1 MMSST
6 NVTMSLFLQNVWGGR
21 FTPAPPPP
29 TSLATLLLSEHFH
42 SGMALQCCRN
52 GKTCSEKLQSSKI
65 NMSVCTWTQY
75 KSLEHDFPEEG
86 CYNQDGESPNENSKD
101 SGQGHLQV
109 LVQQF

>member
-1 MMSST
+1 
-6 NVTMSLFLQNVWGGR
+6 
-21 FTPAPPPP
+21 
-29 TSLATLLLSEHFH
+29 
-42 SGMALQCCRN
+42 
-52 GKTCSEKLQSSKI
+52 
-65 NMSVCTWTQY
+65 MSVCTWTQY